1 MGLNPNTFLQIN
13 NLNYRNYEYISRK
26 WVKDISKLYPKAKV
40 MIKHHSNLK
49 DNSLEKNFFE
59 RLNVVSLIDDNSN
72 NRSYGY
78 IYQSKI
84 IFSLL
89 QQRHWKL

>member
-1 MGLNPNTFLQIN
+1 MDHFLEHDWYRKRKDISKVPKNEILIMGLNPNTFLQIN

-49 DNSLEKNFFE
+49 DNSLEKNFF
-59 RLNVVSLIDDNSN
+59 
-72 NRSYGY
+72 
-78 IYQSKI
+78 
-84 IFSLL
+84 
-89 QQRHWKL
+89 